1 MRVLT
6 PIPSPLEPAPKKPV
20 FSSKERRFIL
30 LILHASR
37 EKIPYF
43 HGVFVVPPNAAPEVK
58 FRHANAS
65 TDHLKISQ
73 ACLNSLMTQKMEKKY
88 PQNQKQVAKLLLWK

>member
-1 MRVLT
+1 
-6 PIPSPLEPAPKKPV
+6 
-20 FSSKERRFIL
+20 
-30 LILHASR
+30 
-37 EKIPYF
+37 
-43 HGVFVVPPNAAPEVK
+43 VK

-88 PQNQKQVAKLLLWK
+88 PQNQKQVAKLLLWKASKSWLRGQKFRHG